1 MDLEKA
7 ATALSKPVTK
17 LVKTVSSAIGKVY
30 EPYYHRKMTDANVY
44 RIEQYSKV
52 IRDNSDV
59 PIVYDGNEIKINNFE
74 NYEALIKR
82 AGSRLAYQ
90 EISKQ
95 ENIETIVDKA
105 CDEIKGQVLQ
115 TNEDVSPEWINR
127 YINMAGEIST
137 EQMQDL
143 WAKVL
148 AGEVIKPNSY
158 SLKTLECLRNMSVT
172 DAIIFERVADF
183 VISDSY
189 LFNDNGL
196 NSKYGITY
204 DEILNL
210 DDCGLINSSGLIAL
224 QKPSSNEKKILID
237 FCDYV
242 LLACSEK
249 SQLISIKNFPL
260 TRAGKELLRVVK
272 KNGVNTDYMKDFI
285 EIIQNKNRDVSFTLS
300 KVAERVGD
308 SILCEKKEIT
318 IDDFN
323 RGH

>member
-17 LVKTVSSAIGKVY
+17 LLKTVSSAIGKVY

-44 RIEQYSKV
+44 RIEQYSKA

-59 PIVYDGNEIKINNFE
+59 PIVYDGNEVKLNNLE
-74 NYEALIKR
+74 NYEALLKR

-105 CDEIKGQVLQ
+105 CDEIKDQVVQ
-115 TNEDVSPEWINR
+115 TNEEVSPEWINR

-158 SLKTLECLRNMSVT
+158 SLKTLECLRNMSVA
-172 DAIIFERVADF
+172 DALLFERISGF
-183 VISDSY
+183 IISDSY
-189 LFNDNGL
+189 LFNDKGL
-196 NSKYGITY
+196 NSKYGISY
-204 DEILNL
+204 DDILNL
-210 DDCGLINSSGLIAL
+210 DDCGLINSSGLISL
-224 QKPSSNEKKILID
+224 RKQSSNEKQILID
-237 FCDYV
+237 FFDYV
-242 LLACSEK
+242 LLFCSDK
-249 SQLISIKNFPL
+249 SQLISINNFPL

-272 KNGVNTDYMKDFI
+272 KNRINTDYMKDFI
-285 EIIQNKNRDVSFTLS
+285 KIIQDRNKNVSFSLFE
-300 KVAERVGD
+300 VAARVGD
-308 SILCEKKEIT
+308 KVLCEDKEIS
-318 IDDFN
+318 IDDFIK
-323 RGH
+323 GF